1 MQNRGVIK
9 VLFLSLIT
17 CGIYSIYW
25 YYVTAQALNEEQ
37 PDDPLMNYIGA
48 FLLGIVTCGI
58 YELYWFYKFY
68 KKVDTVTSGGSL
80 GDCFFQTSA
89 DFQDSSQY
97 DFLVDFI
104 GFGIGGLYFALV
116 LCVSRNTDG
125 L

>member
-68 KKVDTVTSGGSL
+68 KKVDTVTSG
-80 GDCFFQTSA
+80 
-89 DFQDSSQY
+89 DSCLVN
-97 DFLVDFI
+97 FLVTLFFTPLI
-104 GFGIGGLYFALV
+104 GQLIAQSQINAFV
-116 LCVSRNTDG
+116 DKQ
-125 L
+125 